1 MSEDNRRD
9 EINFILGDEK
19 DHNISNVG
27 SEKTAGDD
35 RVVQEAFKRE
45 EIYTRPKNQT
55 LEEDSFEERPHTWD
69 RPKEHHGK
77 IKEMPKKSHNGW
89 TKFLIAVVII
99 SLLGGGMAGAGYYLA
114 ERYFLQRP
122 IQMGNN
128 YSETNTIINNTKE
141 IAAFYDGTE
150 KTVVSIAEEVGG
162 SIVGITTKVRYR
174 DWFNNLQTSEGA
186 GSGIIFK
193 KDAESIYILTNN
205 HVVDDADELMVEF
218 YEDQLVEA
226 TLVGTDQATDIG
238 VIKVTIAGM
247 DQNLAAKIKPVVF
260 GNSENIKVGETAIA
274 IGNPLGYKN
283 TVTVGVISALDRK
296 LDDANVLS
304 LIQTDAAINPGNSGG
319 ALVNSRGE
327 VIGMNTIKISDTQ
340 VEGIGFALPINEIKP
355 IIDDLIAYGF
365 VSKPVLGIAGRD
377 IDEELSQLYEL
388 PIGVVIMG
396 VYEGSGAQRVG
407 IKRGDVIIGVDDI
420 RIESIKELTDYLSSH
435 EVNDIVKIKLIRDGK
450 ERIEYDVKL
459 TDKSELGNLISQ

>member
-9 EINFILGDEK
+9 EINFVLGNEK
-19 DHNISNVG
+19 DNETSDVS
-27 SEKTAGDD
+27 SEETMGDD
-35 RVVQEAFKRE
+35 RVVQEAYKRE
-45 EIYTRPKNQT
+45 RIYTGPMTQT
-55 LEEDSFEERPHTWD
+55 PELNGFEERPHTWD
-69 RPKEHHGK
+69 RPKEK
-77 IKEMPKKSHNGW
+77 NTETKDSHKNNKNGW
-89 TKFLIAVVII
+89 TKFLVAIVII

-114 ERYFLQRP
+114 ESYFSQRP
-122 IQMGNN
+122 IQIGNN
-128 YSETNTIINNTKE
+128 YSETNTVINNAEE
-141 IAAFYDGTE
+141 IAAFYDGAE

-162 SIVGITTKVRYR
+162 SIVGITTKVSYR
-174 DWFNNLQTSEGA
+174 DWFNNLRTSEGA
-186 GSGIIFK
+186 GSGIVFK
-193 KDAESIYILTNN
+193 KDTESIYILTNN
-205 HVVDDADELMVEF
+205 HVVDAADELMVEF

-226 TLVGTDQATDIG
+226 KLVGADEATDIG
-238 VIKVTIAGM
+238 VIKVNIADI
-247 DQNLAAKIKPVVF
+247 DQNLANKIRPVVF
-260 GNSENIKVGETAIA
+260 GNSDNIKVGETAIA

-377 IDEELSQLYEL
+377 IDEELSKLYEL

-396 VYEGSGAQRVG
+396 VYEGSGAHRVG
-407 IKRGDVIIGVDDI
+407 IKRGDVIIGVDDLH
-420 RIESIKELTDYLSSH
+420 IESIKELTDYLSDH
-435 EVNDIVKIKLIRDGK
+435 QVNDSVKVKLIRDGK
-450 ERIEYDVKL
+450 EKIEYDVKL
-459 TDKSELGNLISQ
+459 TDKSELGNLITQ